1 VNIDTDPL
9 DIAIIGAGISGLTCA
24 FECRAIGL
32 RAAVFESDGEPGGC
46 IRTIRRDGFIAEGG
60 PQSLLASQPLTDLCR
75 ALGLTSKLLAAS
87 ASAKKRYIA
96 TARGL
101 VALPMSPLALL
112 STPLLSASAKW
123 RLLREPAVPARAN
136 AEDETIGAFVTRRTC
151 REIVD
156 AAVGPYVAGLCA
168 GDPDEISV
176 RSAFPALEAMER
188 EHGSVLRAVRRRRSS
203 AVRAATV
210 SFERGNG
217 ILIESLASSLGDVVR
232 VQSPVDR
239 IARDDTGFTLSI
251 GGTTPATVRSK
262 KVVLAVPVAAAA
274 RLLAVIAPA
283 SARAIS
289 EIPGAPVAQVA
300 LAYPRAAIGVPL
312 DGFGFLATRLAPVR
326 LLGAVWNSIVFP
338 NRSGAD
344 DVLVTAFLGGARDA
358 SILSLSDEA
367 IAAIAHDDL
376 ERVMQI
382 APSKPRVV
390 AGFRWD
396 AGIPQYTLGHD
407 RRVQAIEDG
416 LAQVPGLAVCGNFLH
431 GLSVPDCIRQAR
443 FLALRLTRH
452 A

>member
-1 VNIDTDPL
+1 VNADAESL
-9 DIAIIGAGISGLTCA
+9 DVAIVGAGISGLTCA
-24 FECRAIGL
+24 FECRAVGL
-32 RAAVFESDGEPGGC
+32 RAAVFEADSEPGGC

-75 ALGLTSKLLAAS
+75 ALGLTSKLLPAS

-96 TARGL
+96 TAQGL

-112 STPLLSASAKW
+112 STPLLSARAKW
-123 RLLREPAVPARAN
+123 RLLREPAVPARTS

-176 RSAFPALEAMER
+176 RAAFPALEAMER
-188 EHGSVLRAVRRRRSS
+188 EHGSVLRAVRSRRSS
-203 AVRAATV
+203 AARAATA
-210 SFERGNG
+210 SFERGNAV
-217 ILIESLASSLGDVVR
+217 LIESLASSLGDAVR
-232 VQSPVDR
+232 TQNTVERVAS
-239 IARDDTGFTLSI
+239 DDSGFTLSI
-251 GGTTPATVRSK
+251 GGTSHAAVRAK

-274 RLLAVIAPA
+274 RLLAGIAPA
-283 SARAIS
+283 SARAVN
-289 EIPGAPVAQVA
+289 EIPGAPIAQVA
-300 LAYPRAAIGVPL
+300 LAYPRAAFGVPL

-326 LLGAVWNSIVFP
+326 VLGAVWNTIVFP

-344 DVLVTAFLGGARDA
+344 HVLVTAFLGGTRDA
-358 SILSLSDEA
+358 SILELSDEA

-382 APSKPRVV
+382 APSKARVV

-416 LAQVPGLAVCGNFLH
+416 ISQVPGLSVCGNFLR
-431 GLSVPDCIRQAR
+431 GLSVSDCIRQAR
-443 FLALRLTRH
+443 SVALRFTRP

>member
-1 VNIDTDPL
+1 VNADAEAL
-9 DIAIIGAGISGLTCA
+9 DVAIVGAGISGLTCA
-24 FECRAIGL
+24 FECRAAGL
-32 RAAVFESDGEPGGC
+32 RAAVFEADNEPGGC

-75 ALGLTSKLLAAS
+75 ALGLSSKSLPAS

-96 TARGL
+96 TAQGL
-101 VALPMSPLALL
+101 VALPTSPFALL
-112 STPLLSASAKW
+112 STRLLSTRAKW
-123 RLLREPAVPARAN
+123 RLLREPSVASRTS

-176 RSAFPALEAMER
+176 RAAFPVLAAMER
-188 EHGSVLRAVRRRRSS
+188 EYGSILRAVRRRRLT
-203 AVRAATV
+203 AARAATV
-210 SFERGNG
+210 SFERGNAV
-217 ILIESLASSLGDVVR
+217 LVESLASSLGDAVR
-232 VQSPVDR
+232 TNSPVDR
-239 IARDDTGFTLSI
+239 IASGESGFTLSI
-251 GGTTPATVRSK
+251 GGATPATFRAQ

-274 RLLAVIAPA
+274 RLLIGIAPA
-283 SARAIS
+283 AARAVS

-326 LLGAVWNSIVFP
+326 LLGAVWNSAVFP
-338 NRSGAD
+338 NRSGAG
-344 DVLVTAFLGGARDA
+344 DVLVTAFLGGARDT
-358 SILSLSDEA
+358 SILELSDEA

-376 ERVMQI
+376 ERVMRI
-382 APSKPRVV
+382 ASSKPRVI

-416 LAQVPGLAVCGNFLH
+416 IAQVPGLSVCGNFLR

-443 FLALRLTRH
+443 SLALRMARP

>member
-1 VNIDTDPL
+1 MNLDAEPL
-9 DIAIIGAGISGLTCA
+9 DIAIVGAGISGLTCA
-24 FECRAIGL
+24 FECRAMGV
-32 RAAVFESDGEPGGC
+32 RAAVFEAESEPGGC
-46 IRTIRRDGFIAEGG
+46 IRTIRRDGFVAEGG

-75 ALGLTSKLLAAS
+75 ALGLTSKLVTAS

-96 TARGL
+96 TAQGL

-112 STPLLSASAKW
+112 STPLLSMQAKW
-123 RLLREPAVPARAN
+123 RLLREPAVPARTST
-136 AEDETIGAFVTRRTC
+136 EDETVGAFVTRRTC

-176 RSAFPALEAMER
+176 RAAFPVLEAMER
-188 EHGSVLRAVRRRRSS
+188 EHGSVLRAARRRRSS
-203 AVRAATV
+203 AARPATV
-210 SFERGNG
+210 SFERGNAV
-217 ILIESLASSLGDVVR
+217 LIESLAASLGDAMR
-232 VQSPVDR
+232 TQSPVDC
-239 IARDDTGFTLSI
+239 ISRDDAGFTLSI
-251 GGTTPATVRSK
+251 GGPTPATVRSK

-274 RLLAVIAPA
+274 RLLDPIAPS
-283 SARAIS
+283 SARAVS
-289 EIPGAPVAQVA
+289 EIPGVPIAQVA

-312 DGFGFLATRLAPVR
+312 DGFGFLAMRLAPVR

-338 NRSGAD
+338 GRSGPD

-358 SILSLSDEA
+358 SILSSSDEA

-376 ERVMQI
+376 GRVMQI
-382 APSKPRVV
+382 APTKPRVV

-407 RRVQAIEDG
+407 RRVQAIED
-416 LAQVPGLAVCGNFLH
+416 AAAHVPGLAVCGNFLH

-443 FLALRLTRH
+443 SLALRMARS